1 MSLYLQR
8 KKFTRKLI
16 LSLTILLLSLGFISF
31 FIGFLFFVK
40 GLPIES
46 QVPILKETQFDGVIA
61 YTGGKYRIGTAALII
76 KNGFKGPVLISGVYP
91 GLDMSKVYQ
100 ALELTKQQTQQI
112 NIDYSAVS
120 TVGNVEQT
128 LNWVKS
134 NNLSKVL
141 IITSYY
147 HVPRTQLLLNN
158 MADAKTQFVSYPV
171 FSNNATISLL
181 FSEYIKF
188 LLFKFNYII
197 KISKQS
203 QLQY

>member
-16 LSLTILLLSLGFISF
+16 LSLTVLMLGLGLFSF
-31 FIGFLFFVK
+31 LMGFLMFVK
-40 GLPIES
+40 NLPIES
-46 QVPILKETQFDGVIA
+46 QVPVLKETSFDGVIA

-91 GLDMSKVYQ
+91 GLNMNKIYSS
-100 ALELTKQQTQQI
+100 LELTEQQTQQI

-128 LNWVKS
+128 LNWVRS

-147 HVPRTQLLLNN
+147 HVPRTQLLLNA
-158 MADAKTQFVSYPV
+158 MADSKTQFISYPV

-181 FSEYIKF
+181 FSEYVKF

-197 KISKQS
+197 NISKQS

>member
-1 MSLYLQR
+1 M
-8 KKFTRKLI
+8 
-16 LSLTILLLSLGFISF
+16 
-31 FIGFLFFVK
+31 
-40 GLPIES
+40 
-46 QVPILKETQFDGVIA
+46 
-61 YTGGKYRIGTAALII
+61 
-76 KNGFKGPVLISGVYP
+76 LISGVYP
-91 GLDMSKVYQ
+91 GLNMDKIYSS
-100 ALELTKQQTQQI
+100 LELTEQQTQQI

-147 HVPRTQLLLNN
+147 HVPRTQQLLNA
-158 MADAKTQFVSYPV
+158 MADSKTQFISYPV

-181 FSEYIKF
+181 FSEYVKF

-197 KISKQS
+197 NISKQS

>member
-1 MSLYLQR
+1 
-8 KKFTRKLI
+8 
-16 LSLTILLLSLGFISF
+16 LLSLGFISF

-181 FSEYIKF
+181 FSEYIKI

-197 KISKQS
+197 NISKQS